1 MATLASGVRPDEYQ
15 PPGSAVAVVVEAR
28 TPWQLF
34 WSRFRTDRAAMAGLV
49 TIAILVML
57 AVAAPLV
64 SGFVGHGP
72 NQLFGNMT
80 TALGLP
86 RGPSSQ
92 FWFGAD
98 SVGRDVFVRTIYGA
112 RTSLTVAFLATG
124 AATLIGVTLGLVA
137 GFFRGWVDTAISRA
151 IDIVLS
157 LPLLLLAI
165 GIAAACSVS
174 SNGCLDGLVQPGLR
188 LVVVVIGLFTWP
200 QIARIVRGQTLS
212 LQEREFVEAAR
223 SIGDGSARIMFQE
236 ILPNLVAPI
245 VVYVTLILPSN
256 ILFEAALSFLGLG
269 IPQSTPSWG
278 GMIAQAAEG
287 QLFTYAWWMML
298 FPGLFLLLT
307 TLAFNLVG
315 DGLRDALGPGR
326 PLVRARLRRSRREGR
341 PRRSHVGTAPM
352 GAGKGAP

>member
-1 MATLASGVRPDEYQ
+1 MATLASGVRPDEYL
-15 PPGSAVAVVVEAR
+15 PPGSAVALVVEAR

-34 WSRFRTDRAAMAGLV
+34 WSRFRTDRAAVAGLV

-137 GFFRGWVDTAISRA
+137 EFFRGWVDTAISRA

-174 SNGCLDGLVQPGLR
+174 PNGCLDGLVQPGLR

-200 QIARIVRGQTLS
+200 QIARIVRGQTFS

-223 SIGDGSARIMFQE
+223 SIGEGNARIMFNTHCE
-236 ILPNLVAPI
+236 PR
-245 VVYVTLILPSN
+245 SN
-256 ILFEAALSFLGLG
+256 A
-269 IPQSTPSWG
+269 
-278 GMIAQAAEG
+278 
-287 QLFTYAWWMML
+287 
-298 FPGLFLLLT
+298 
-307 TLAFNLVG
+307 
-315 DGLRDALGPGR
+315 
-326 PLVRARLRRSRREGR
+326 
-341 PRRSHVGTAPM
+341 
-352 GAGKGAP
+352 GA

>member
-1 MATLASGVRPDEYQ
+1 MATLASGVRPDEYL
-15 PPGSAVAVVVEAR
+15 PPGRAVALVVEAR

-34 WSRFRTDRAAMAGLV
+34 WSRFRTDRAAVAGLV

-137 GFFRGWVDTAISRA
+137 GFFRGWVDTAIRAPSTSCSRYR
-151 IDIVLS
+151 S
-157 LPLLLLAI
+157 
-165 GIAAACSVS
+165 C
-174 SNGCLDGLVQPGLR
+174 CL
-188 LVVVVIGLFTWP
+188 
-200 QIARIVRGQTLS
+200 
-212 LQEREFVEAAR
+212 R
-223 SIGDGSARIMFQE
+223 SGS
-236 ILPNLVAPI
+236 
-245 VVYVTLILPSN
+245 
-256 ILFEAALSFLGLG
+256 
-269 IPQSTPSWG
+269 
-278 GMIAQAAEG
+278 
-287 QLFTYAWWMML
+287 
-298 FPGLFLLLT
+298 
-307 TLAFNLVG
+307 
-315 DGLRDALGPGR
+315 
-326 PLVRARLRRSRREGR
+326 R
-341 PRRSHVGTAPM
+341 PRAPCRRM
-352 GAGKGAP
+352 GAWMGWCSRGSGSWSW

>member
-1 MATLASGVRPDEYQ
+1 MATLASGVRPDEYL
-15 PPGSAVAVVVEAR
+15 PPGSAVALVVEAR

-34 WSRFRTDRAAMAGLV
+34 WSRFRTDRAAVAGLV

-174 SNGCLDGLVQPGLR
+174 PNGCLDGLVQPGLR

-200 QIARIVRGQTLS
+200 QIARIVRGQTFS

-223 SIGDGSARIMFQE
+223 
-236 ILPNLVAPI
+236 
-245 VVYVTLILPSN
+245 
-256 ILFEAALSFLGLG
+256 SFLGLG

-326 PLVRARLRRSRREGR
+326 PLVRARLRRSRRGGR
-341 PRRSHVGTAPM
+341 LRRSHVGTAPM